1 MERSDEHD
9 GAADGEHPA
18 GAGQDQHRVR
28 STSAAPKEAK
38 LVPVKGTGL
47 SGPFIRRP
55 VMTVLLTLSVIVAGI
70 TTYNQLAVNDLP
82 AVDYPI
88 IQVTCA
94 YPGADPV
101 TMANNIATPLEK
113 QFLQIPGLD
122 IITSQSTQGNTS
134 LTLQF
139 VLSKSIT
146 DAATDVQAAIQRAT
160 GKLPIDLPSPPT
172 FSKTNPNDQA
182 VYLLG
187 LMSDTLTDGDLYK
200 YASTA
205 VAQRISILPG
215 VSQVNIYGVQG
226 AIRIKADPAGL
237 ASRGLTMDDVANAIK
252 AGTVYSGAGQFDG
265 PHRSFVLQPNGQ
277 IDQADGYR
285 NLIVARNK
293 DRSPV
298 YLRDVA
304 EVKQGVQD
312 ERTSRFF
319 WMRGF
324 NSPGS
329 IVVLAVSRQAGANA
343 VEVANSVKAL
353 FPELRASLPGSIRFT
368 PVFDRSQTIVNSVHD
383 VRATL
388 MIAFVLVV
396 IVIYFFLGRA
406 TDTFIP
412 AVALPLSL
420 LLTFAVMSMLGFS
433 INNLTLMALTL
444 AIGFLVDDAI
454 VFLENVIR
462 RAEHGESIL
471 KAAYN
476 TAGEISFTIL
486 SMTLSLAAVFI
497 PLVFLPGLLGRI
509 FQEFS
514 ITIIVAILASG
525 LVSLTLTPLMC
536 ARILGERRAGH
547 KRAWMERHT
556 GDFIKRVI
564 AAYGTLLDK
573 FLDRAWLTV
582 PILLVCILGL
592 WFFFTHLPF
601 TLLPPGDSGF
611 IRGVFIAQ
619 EGSSPAQMR
628 AYQAEVNKKLQA
640 DPAVGQ
646 FFTLAGFSSRTAL
659 SQGLIFLFL
668 KPRSERPP
676 IDQIIL
682 RLQQSIGSIPG
693 ITAVLTP
700 SPVLQISVG
709 ATSQTQGQYAYT
721 ISGIVPQDVYAVA
734 DQLLEKLRQ
743 FKGFASVRSD
753 YYHDTPN
760 LKIDI
765 NRDRAATYGVSTS
778 AIQSLL
784 RNAYSQN
791 YVYLIKEP
799 DDQYQVILEVKDKER
814 AHPDDLDDL
823 YVRSSTSGNF
833 SASGSGGGT
842 IATTTGN
849 MSNLVPM
856 RVVTST
862 KEVIGPQA
870 VNHLNQF
877 TSVTFNFNLLPD
889 VAIGDATK
897 FIEDAFAQLQPH
909 YPTVQGMFQGE
920 TLVFR
925 QLFQSLPLLLLA
937 AIFVMYV
944 ILGILYESYV
954 HPFTVLFPAIV
965 PAVVGGL
972 ATLYLFHSVLSLYSV
987 IGLFLLLGIVKKNG
1001 IMVVDFALQRIDEG
1015 WDLRSAIHEASMER
1029 FRPIMMTTLAALM
1042 GAIPIALGF
1051 GQDAASRRPLG
1062 LVIVGGLIFSQ
1073 LITLF
1078 VTPVIYLWLE
1088 WFQEHVLDK
1097 VPFLRSAHTHHEGE
1111 PARGDRDV
1119 QPAPAAVH

>member
-1 MERSDEHD
+1 
-9 GAADGEHPA
+9 
-18 GAGQDQHRVR
+18 
-28 STSAAPKEAK
+28 
-38 LVPVKGTGL
+38 
-47 SGPFIRRP
+47 
-55 VMTVLLTLSVIVAGI
+55 
-70 TTYNQLAVNDLP
+70 
-82 AVDYPI
+82 
-88 IQVTCA
+88 
-94 YPGADPV
+94 
-101 TMANNIATPLEK
+101 
-113 QFLQIPGLD
+113 
-122 IITSQSTQGNTS
+122 
-134 LTLQF
+134 
-139 VLSKSIT
+139 
-146 DAATDVQAAIQRAT
+146 
-160 GKLPIDLPSPPT
+160 
-172 FSKTNPNDQA
+172 
-182 VYLLG
+182 
-187 LMSDTLTDGDLYK
+187 
-200 YASTA
+200 
-205 VAQRISILPG
+205 
-215 VSQVNIYGVQG
+215 
-226 AIRIKADPAGL
+226 
-237 ASRGLTMDDVANAIK
+237 
-252 AGTVYSGAGQFDG
+252 
-265 PHRSFVLQPNGQ
+265 
-277 IDQADGYR
+277 
-285 NLIVARNK
+285 
-293 DRSPV
+293 
-298 YLRDVA
+298 
-304 EVKQGVQD
+304 
-312 ERTSRFF
+312 
-319 WMRGF
+319 
-324 NSPGS
+324 
-329 IVVLAVSRQAGANA
+329 
-343 VEVANSVKAL
+343 
-353 FPELRASLPGSIRFT
+353 
-368 PVFDRSQTIVNSVHD
+368 
-383 VRATL
+383 
-388 MIAFVLVV
+388 
-396 IVIYFFLGRA
+396 
-406 TDTFIP
+406 
-412 AVALPLSL
+412 
-420 LLTFAVMSMLGFS
+420 
-433 INNLTLMALTL
+433 
-444 AIGFLVDDAI
+444 
-454 VFLENVIR
+454 
-462 RAEHGESIL
+462 
-471 KAAYN
+471 
-476 TAGEISFTIL
+476 
-486 SMTLSLAAVFI
+486 
-497 PLVFLPGLLGRI
+497 
-509 FQEFS
+509 
-514 ITIIVAILASG
+514 
-525 LVSLTLTPLMC
+525 
-536 ARILGERRAGH
+536 
-547 KRAWMERHT
+547 
-556 GDFIKRVI
+556 
-564 AAYGTLLDK
+564 
-573 FLDRAWLTV
+573 
-582 PILLVCILGL
+582 
-592 WFFFTHLPF
+592 
-601 TLLPPGDSGF
+601 
-611 IRGVFIAQ
+611 
-619 EGSSPAQMR
+619 MR
-628 AYQAEVNKKLQA
+628 AYQAEVNKKFQE

-646 FFTLAGFSSRTAL
+646 FFTLAGFSSRTPL
-659 SQGLIFLFL
+659 SQGLLFLFL

-676 IDQIIL
+676 VDQIIL
-682 RLQQSIGSIPG
+682 RLQKSLGSIPG
-693 ITAVLTP
+693 IAAVLTP

-721 ISGIVPQDVYAVA
+721 ISGIVPEDVYAVA
-734 DQLLEKLRQ
+734 DQLMEKLQQ

-849 MSNLVPM
+849 MSSLVPM

-897 FIEDAFAQLQPH
+897 FIEDAFAQIHPQH
-909 YPTVQGMFQGE
+909 PTVQGIFQGE
-920 TLVFR
+920 TLVFQ
-925 QLFQSLPLLLLA
+925 QLFRSLPLLLLA

-1097 VPFLRSAHTHHEGE
+1097 VPFLRSTHTHHEGE
-1111 PARGDRDV
+1111 PGPSGSEGQIR
-1119 QPAPAAVH
+1119 PAPAGVH